1 LRDLGHLGR
10 CFAQGIL
17 ALLVLRQIE
26 EKPRLF
32 EIGFVFLPGFEDR
45 LESGLL
51 PKNGLRLFAVVPELR
66 PGGSLVQL
74 VDALLLAVE
83 VKGASAE
90 ARAAVPG

>member
-10 CFAQGIL
+10 RFAQSFI
-17 ALLVLRQIE
+17 ALLLLRKVE

-32 EIGFVFLPGFEDR
+32 EIGFVFLPGFEDAF
-45 LESGLL
+45 ESGLL

-74 VDALLLAVE
+74 VNAPLLAVE
-83 VKGASAE
+83 VKAASAE
-90 ARAAVPG
+90 ARAAVPD